1 MSEKFPRKLVLDSV
15 MENVEQAA
23 YFAEK
28 AARDMHFSDGDIDDI
43 AIALTEAVSNAMIH
57 GNKNDA
63 RKKIVIEISQK
74 SDRMIMTVLDEGKG
88 FDPNYVDNPLLPEN
102 LLKENG
108 RGIFILKSLMDKI
121 DYSSSNYNT
130 QIKLVKYKTPKKKD
144 KK

>member
-1 MSEKFPRKLVLDSV
+1 MAEKFPRKLVLDSL

-28 AARDMHFSDGDIDDI
+28 AAKDMHFSDEDIDDI

-57 GNKNDA
+57 GNKSDA
-63 RKKIVIEISQK
+63 TKKIVVEISQK

-88 FDPNYVDNPLLPEN
+88 FDPNDVDNPLLPEN

-121 DYSSSNYNT
+121 EYSSSNYNT
-130 QIKLVKYKTPKKKD
+130 QIRLVKYKDPKNKD